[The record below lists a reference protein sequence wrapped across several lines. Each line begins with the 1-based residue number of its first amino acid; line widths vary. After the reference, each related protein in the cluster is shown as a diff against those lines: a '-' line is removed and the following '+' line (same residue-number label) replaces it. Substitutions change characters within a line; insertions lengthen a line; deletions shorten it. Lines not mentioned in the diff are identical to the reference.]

1 MYDQVKFFSQFFV
14 CFSERVHKGIKV
26 AFSNICTTKYSAD
39 PEESKVSFTI
49 RIYPINDQLYESKY
63 CLTFVTKRMMFQ
75 ITIELGIRGKN
86 DVADDTDINLE
97 AQVKDHDNTKQ
108 TIALKVV
115 QHMARIPLII
125 CKTTF
130 TF

>member
-1 MYDQVKFFSQFFV
+1 
-14 CFSERVHKGIKV
+14 
-26 AFSNICTTKYSAD
+26 
-39 PEESKVSFTI
+39 
-49 RIYPINDQLYESKY
+49 
-63 CLTFVTKRMMFQ
+63 MFQ